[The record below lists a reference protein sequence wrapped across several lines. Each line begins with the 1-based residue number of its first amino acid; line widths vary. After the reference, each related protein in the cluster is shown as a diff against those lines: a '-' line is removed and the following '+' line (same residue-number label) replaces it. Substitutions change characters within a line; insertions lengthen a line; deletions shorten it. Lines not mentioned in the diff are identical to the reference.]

1 MKGFKSFCLLLW
13 GFLLFPAAVSAQN
26 VAFEVNAPEVVAIGE
41 VFQVEFV
48 TDTKPKNFI
57 APAFEGMDLLA
68 GPSSSI
74 STNTVVANGNM
85 EQTRK
90 YTYTYVLQCNTEG
103 EFTIPAAAIE
113 VGRETYRTKPVT
125 IKAINQPAAANSP
138 SGGNAVLAPDDVL
151 LIASVNKSRV
161 FKGEPVRV
169 TFKLY
174 YNKPMANVQ
183 LVKMPA
189 FNGFWSQQLD
199 VESYRGRRR
208 EEYKGKIYE
217 SWVVAEYL
225 LFPQMA
231 GTLTVDPM
239 SLTAIVQIITQQR
252 SQSIF
257 DDFFGSPDIQEVSKP
272 LTTEPIR
279 IQVNELPSGAP
290 ASFNGAVGEFELSHE
305 LPSSSIAANSAVTYN
320 IRLSGNGNLQ
330 QVQAPKLTLPSSFEQ
345 YTIKTT
351 ETLDNSREGV
361 YGYRQFEYPFIARA
375 VGEYDIPPVEF
386 SYFNPGLA
394 RYVTLSSPGMRM
406 QVLPDSVSLR
416 GGEGAIVS
424 GLSKEDIK
432 ILGRDIRFIKLG
444 PANLHSQGMVF
455 MWSGLYFAIMLTI
468 VGLFVFL
475 LVWLRKYLADRRN
488 SALIKGKYANK
499 VALMR
504 FRAAEDYMKAD
515 NQRGFYEEMLKAL
528 WGYMGDKLNIPVA
541 NLTKENIREELM
553 KKGVS
558 ADHASRYIV
567 IIGECEYAQ
576 YAPAASG
583 RMHETYSAGVEIVSK
598 LESVIGKQA

>member
-1 MKGFKSFCLLLW
+1 MLPVFLSF
-13 GFLLFPAAVSAQN
+13 PVAAAAQAVS
-26 VAFEVNAPEVVAIGE
+26 FEVNAPEVVAVGE
-41 VFQVEFV
+41 VFHVEFV
-48 TDTKPKNFI
+48 ASARPDHFI
-57 APAFEGMDLLA
+57 APAFEGVDLLA
-68 GPSSSI
+68 GPSSSV
-74 STNTVVANGNM
+74 SSNTVISNGNM
-85 EQTRK
+85 VQTQK
-90 YTYTYVLQCNTEG
+90 YSYTYVLQRNTEG
-103 EFTIPAAAIE
+103 EFTIPAAGVE
-113 VGRETYRTKPVT
+113 VGGETYHSRPVA
-125 IKAINQPAAANSP
+125 IKAISQAAAAE
-138 SGGNAVLAPDDVL
+138 GTAAGTGAVLAPDDIL
-151 LIASVNKSRV
+151 LIATVSKNRV

-174 YNKPMANVQ
+174 SNKPMANIQ
-183 LVKMPA
+183 ADKMPS
-189 FNGFWSQQLD
+189 FNGFWTQQLD
-199 VESYRGRRR
+199 VDGYRARRR
-208 EEYKGKIYE
+208 EEYNGKIYE

-239 SLTAIVQIITQQR
+239 SLTAIVQIITQKR
-252 SQSIF
+252 SQSII
-257 DDFFGSPDIQEVSKP
+257 DDFFGSPDIQEVRKP
-272 LTTEPIR
+272 LSTNHIR

-290 ASFNGAVGEFELSHE
+290 ASFGGAVGEFELSHE
-305 LPSSSIAANSAVTYN
+305 LPPADIAANSAVTYS

-345 YTIKTT
+345 YTTKTT
-351 ETLDNSREGV
+351 ETLTNSREGV
-361 YGYRQFEYPFIARA
+361 FGYRQFEYPFIARV

-386 SYFNPGLA
+386 TYFNPRLS
-394 RYVTLSSPGMRM
+394 RYVTVASPGMNLRV
-406 QVLPDSVSLR
+406 QPDSVSSR
-416 GGEGAIVS
+416 SGGTMVG

-444 PANLHSQGMVF
+444 PANLHSYGFIF
-455 MWSGLYFAIMLTI
+455 MWSGFYFIIMLAI
-468 VGLFVFL
+468 AGLFVFL
-475 LVWLRKYLADRRN
+475 LFWLKKYLADRRN

-499 VALMR
+499 VALLR
-504 FRAAEDYMKAD
+504 FRAAEGYMKED

-558 ADHASRYIV
+558 ADYASRYIT
-567 IIGECEYAQ
+567 IIGDCEYAQ

-598 LESVIGKQA
+598 LESVIGKQV